1 MNTGTM
7 RAQGVC
13 KSFGKKAV
21 LRELELTLEPGKI
34 YGLLGRN
41 GAGKTTLLSI
51 LTAQLA
57 PDRGSVTYGGEP
69 VWENQAALDHLCFA
83 REAPAAG
90 QTSLRL
96 GHYLRSAAI
105 FYPGWDEGYAHRLLE
120 EFCLDPSR
128 KLSQLSRGQLS
139 MVSVLTALASRA
151 GLTLLDEPTAGLDAV
166 AREQFYRLLL
176 EDFSHTGRTFVLSTH
191 IIGEAA
197 PPLRGGPDPE
207 RGPHPGA
214 RPHRCAVGA
223 VPYCLRSRGPGGS
236 RLWGADGSLRPGHRT
251 ARAVHRPGHAGA
263 AGRPGH
269 LRPGHGASGT
279 SGGVHR
285 PVRTAGR
292 RQEVRT

>member
-1 MNTGTM
+1 M
-7 RAQGVC
+7 QI
-13 KSFGKKAV
+13 FGKKAV

-57 PDRGSVTYGGEP
+57 PERGSVTYGGEP

-151 GLTLLDEPTAGLDAV
+151 YLTLLDEPTAGLDAV
-166 AREQFYRLLL
+166 AWEQFYRLLL

-197 PPLRGGPDPE
+197 PSSR
-207 RGPHPGA
+207 
-214 RPHRCAVGA
+214 
-223 VPYCLRSRGPGGS
+223 RS
-236 RLWGADGSLRPGHRT
+236 
-251 ARAVHRPGHAGA
+251 
-263 AGRPGH
+263 
-269 LRPGHGASGT
+269 
-279 SGGVHR
+279 
-285 PVRTAGR
+285 
-292 RQEVRT
+292 

>member
-57 PDRGSVTYGGEP
+57 PERGSVTYGGEP

-90 QTSLRL
+90 PTSLRL

-105 FYPGWDEGYAHRLLE
+105 F
-120 EFCLDPSR
+120 
-128 KLSQLSRGQLS
+128 
-139 MVSVLTALASRA
+139 
-151 GLTLLDEPTAGLDAV
+151 
-166 AREQFYRLLL
+166 
-176 EDFSHTGRTFVLSTH
+176 
-191 IIGEAA
+191 
-197 PPLRGGPDPE
+197 
-207 RGPHPGA
+207 
-214 RPHRCAVGA
+214 
-223 VPYCLRSRGPGGS
+223 
-236 RLWGADGSLRPGHRT
+236 
-251 ARAVHRPGHAGA
+251 
-263 AGRPGH
+263 
-269 LRPGHGASGT
+269 
-279 SGGVHR
+279 
-285 PVRTAGR
+285 
-292 RQEVRT
+292 

>member
-57 PDRGSVTYGGEP
+57 PERGSVTYGGEP

-166 AREQFYRLLL
+166 AFIHSFYS
-176 EDFSHTGRTFVLSTH
+176 FYKAKHK
-191 IIGEAA
+191 I
-197 PPLRGGPDPE
+197 
-207 RGPHPGA
+207 
-214 RPHRCAVGA
+214 C
-223 VPYCLRSRGPGGS
+223 
-236 RLWGADGSLRPGHRT
+236 
-251 ARAVHRPGHAGA
+251 
-263 AGRPGH
+263 
-269 LRPGHGASGT
+269 
-279 SGGVHR
+279 
-285 PVRTAGR
+285 
-292 RQEVRT
+292 

>member
-96 GHYLRSAAI
+96 GRGLCPPPAGGVLPGSLPKALPALPGPAVHGLSADR
-105 FYPGWDEGYAHRLLE
+105 PGQPR
-120 EFCLDPSR
+120 R
-128 KLSQLSRGQLS
+128 
-139 MVSVLTALASRA
+139 
-151 GLTLLDEPTAGLDAV
+151 
-166 AREQFYRLLL
+166 
-176 EDFSHTGRTFVLSTH
+176 
-191 IIGEAA
+191 
-197 PPLRGGPDPE
+197 
-207 RGPHPGA
+207 PHP
-214 RPHRCAVGA
+214 
-223 VPYCLRSRGPGGS
+223 
-236 RLWGADGSLRPGHRT
+236 
-251 ARAVHRPGHAGA
+251 AG
-263 AGRPGH
+263 
-269 LRPGHGASGT
+269 
-279 SGGVHR
+279 
-285 PVRTAGR
+285 
-292 RQEVRT
+292 

>member
-57 PDRGSVTYGGEP
+57 PERGSVTYGGEP
-69 VWENQAALDHLCFA
+69 RCGRTRPRWTTCASPG
-83 REAPAAG
+83 RPPPPG

-139 MVSVLTALASRA
+139 MS
-151 GLTLLDEPTAGLDAV
+151 
-166 AREQFYRLLL
+166 Q
-176 EDFSHTGRTFVLSTH
+176 
-191 IIGEAA
+191 
-197 PPLRGGPDPE
+197 
-207 RGPHPGA
+207 
-214 RPHRCAVGA
+214 C
-223 VPYCLRSRGPGGS
+223 
-236 RLWGADGSLRPGHRT
+236 
-251 ARAVHRPGHAGA
+251 
-263 AGRPGH
+263 
-269 LRPGHGASGT
+269 
-279 SGGVHR
+279 
-285 PVRTAGR
+285 
-292 RQEVRT
+292 

>member
-13 KSFGKKAV
+13 KSFGKKTV
-21 LRELELTLEPGKI
+21 LRELELTLEPGKL

-57 PDRGSVTYGGEP
+57 PDRGGVTYGGEP

-166 AREQFYRLLL
+166 AREHHRR
-176 EDFSHTGRTFVLSTH
+176 GR
-191 IIGEAA
+191 

-236 RLWGADGSLRPGHRT
+236 RLWGADGSLRPGHR
-251 ARAVHRPGHAGA
+251 AAQAVHRPGHAGA
-263 AGRPGH
+263 AGGPGR
-269 LRPGHGASGT
+269 LRSGHGPYGASG
-279 SGGVHR
+279 GVYR
-285 PVRTAGR
+285 PVRPDGR
-292 RQEVRT
+292 RWEVRT